1 MSDSIQTYQGESTES
16 PEQQAELLRV
26 AEGGKPAPASQADA
40 ERPEWLPEKFKSAED
55 LAEAYRQLEQK
66 LSGGGEQDY
75 EEAENQIDPDFDPN
89 EFSPPEVAEYLAES
103 NLNFD
108 AFAQEYYENGG
119 LSDEAYAALEQNGI
133 PRAIVDQY
141 IEGQTAIMD
150 DMRQQAYSVVGGA
163 EEYQQM
169 INWAAT
175 NLSQGEIDAFNANLN
190 THDMDQASFA
200 IQGLAARYRSEMG
213 KMPNLVYGETST
225 RSAGSYASIA
235 EMTRDMADPRYANDP
250 AFRQMVAGRLKNSN
264 IL

>member
-1 MSDSIQTYQGESTES
+1 MSDSISTYQGESTES

-26 AEGGKPAPASQADA
+26 AEGGKPAPAPQADT
-40 ERPEWLPEKFKSAED
+40 ERPEWLPEKFNSAED

-66 LSGGGEQDY
+66 LGSQDD
-75 EEAENQIDPDFDPN
+75 EEDNEVDPDFDPN
-89 EFSPPEVAEYLAES
+89 EYSPPEVADYLAES
-103 NLNFD
+103 NLDFN
-108 AFAQEYYENGG
+108 AFAQEFYEQGG
-119 LSDEAYAALEQNGI
+119 LSEAAYNALEQNGI

-141 IEGQTAIMD
+141 IEGQTAIIQ
-150 DMRQQAYSVVGGA
+150 DMQQQAYSVVGG
-163 EEYQQM
+163 EREYQQM
-169 INWAAT
+169 INWAAN

-213 KMPNLVYGETST
+213 QMPRMVYGQTNSQ
-225 RSAGSYASIA
+225 SAGSYASIA

>member
-1 MSDSIQTYQGESTES
+1 MSDSISTYQGESTES

-26 AEGGKPAPASQADA
+26 AEGGKPAPAPQADA
-40 ERPEWLPEKFKSAED
+40 ERPEWLPEKFKTAED

-66 LSGGGEQDY
+66 LGGEEQEDD
-75 EEAENQIDPDFDPN
+75 AENQIDPDFDPN
-89 EFSPPEVAEYLAES
+89 EYSPPEVADYLAES

-119 LSDEAYAALEQNGI
+119 LSDDAYSVLEQNGI

-141 IEGQTAIMD
+141 IEGQTAIMN
-150 DMRQQAYSVVGGA
+150 DMRQQAYSTVGGA
-163 EEYQQM
+163 EEYQKM
-169 INWAAT
+169 INWAAN

-213 KMPNLVYGETST
+213 KMPTNMVFGETST

-250 AFRQMVAGRLKNSN
+250 AFRQMVADRLKNSS